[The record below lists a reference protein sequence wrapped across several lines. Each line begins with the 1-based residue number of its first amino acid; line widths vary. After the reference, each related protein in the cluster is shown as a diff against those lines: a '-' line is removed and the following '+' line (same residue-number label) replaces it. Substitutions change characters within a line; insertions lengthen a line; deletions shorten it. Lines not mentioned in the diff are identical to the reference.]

1 MKISDLIKMGLRNL
15 FRRKVRTILTVLG
28 VVIGTLFIIIMRSI
42 GHGMNNYYETQVM
55 QNGSMNLVT
64 VDTYGDIYDENGNW
78 VSSKQQKLDDRL
90 VEQIRGL
97 DHVKAVTPVISAS
110 ASLIS
115 GKYRGWSNITAI
127 DMSVAEEFGFPGL
140 TMGAYPT
147 EADNTAIVFGYNH
160 PYPFYDPMNWRGG
173 QKTIDLAKDKISLK
187 FEQYM
192 PSGRKKEFVLP
203 LTNIAKMEETKSWEY
218 DDRTY
223 MDMNYFKEIYLKYCN
238 TLSLE
243 DRKKAIKILSEYQQI
258 RLTVDSMRNVE
269 EVQDKI
275 REMGFTSFSY
285 VQMMKPT
292 IEASDTL
299 QLVMLG
305 LGLVS
310 LFISAISIANTM
322 VMAIYERTKEIGI
335 MKVLGCIIRDIK
347 KLFLFEAGLIG
358 FMGGVIG
365 VVLAYVFSHLINKY
379 GQPIFGKLMPGAF
392 TYMYDSAGATSATIS
407 IIPPYLPLLALAIS
421 TGVGIVFG
429 YFPARRATK
438 ISAIEAMKN
447 EA

>member
-15 FRRKVRTILTVLG
+15 FRRKVRTLLTVLG
-28 VVIGTLFIIIMRSI
+28 VVIGTLFIVIMRSI

-55 QNGSMNLVT
+55 QNGSANMIQ
-64 VDTYGDIYDENGNW
+64 VDTYGDVYDSDGNW
-78 VSSKQQKLDDRL
+78 VSSKQQKLDDKL
-90 VEQIRGL
+90 VEQIRGIE
-97 DHVKAVTPVISAS
+97 HVKAVTPVISTNTT
-110 ASLIS
+110 LLS
-115 GKYRGWSNITAI
+115 GKYRGWGNITAI
-127 DMSVAEEFGFPGL
+127 DMSVAEDFGFPAL
-140 TMGAYPT
+140 IMGEYPT
-147 EADNTAIVFGYNH
+147 EEDNSAIVFGYNH

-173 QKTIDLAKDKISLK
+173 DKVIDLTKDKIILK
-187 FEQYM
+187 FDQYM
-192 PSGRKKEFVLP
+192 PSGKKKEFALP

-223 MDMNYFKEIYLKYCN
+223 MDIDYFKEIYLKYCN

-243 DRKKAIKILSEYQQI
+243 DRKKAIKTISEYSQI

-269 EVQDKI
+269 KVQDKI
-275 REMGFTSFSY
+275 NEMGYTSFSY

-335 MKVLGCIIRDIK
+335 MKVLGCIIKDIK

-365 VVLAYVFSHLINKY
+365 VILAYIFSFLINKY
-379 GQPIFGKLMPGAF
+379 GQPIFGKLMPGLS
-392 TYMYDSAGATSATIS
+392 YMYNSGTTAATIS

>member
-28 VVIGTLFIIIMRSI
+28 VIIGTLFIVIMRSI
-42 GHGMNNYYETQVM
+42 GIGMNNYYETQVM
-55 QNGSMNLVT
+55 QNGSMNMVT
-64 VDTYGDIYDENGNW
+64 VNTYGDIYDEDGNW
-78 VSSKQQKLDDRL
+78 VDSKQQKLDDNL
-90 VEQIRGL
+90 VEQIRVME
-97 DHVKAVTPVISAS
+97 HVKAVTPVINGDAT
-110 ASLIS
+110 LYS
-115 GKYRGWSNITAI
+115 GKYQGWSNITAI
-127 DMSVAEEFGFPGL
+127 DMDVVEAFDFPEL
-140 TMGAYPT
+140 TMGEYPT
-147 EADNTAIVFGYNH
+147 EEDNSVIIFGFNH

-173 QKTIDLAKDKISLK
+173 QKTIDLAKDKLVLK
-187 FEQYM
+187 FEQYQ
-192 PSGRKKEFVLP
+192 PSGKKKKFSLP
-203 LTNIAKMEETKSWEY
+203 LTNIAKMAETKSWEY

-223 MDMNYFKEIYLKYCN
+223 MDIDYFKEIYQKFCN

-243 DRKKAIKILSEYQQI
+243 DRKKAMKTLSEYQQI
-258 RLTVDSMRNVE
+258 MLTVDTMRNVE
-269 EVQDKI
+269 KVQDKI
-275 REMGFTSFSY
+275 QELGFTSFSY

-305 LGLVS
+305 LGVVS

-335 MKVLGCIIRDIK
+335 MKVLGCIIKDIK

-358 FMGGVIG
+358 FLGGVFG
-365 VVLAYVFSHLINKY
+365 VILAYIFSFLINKY

-392 TYMYDSAGATSATIS
+392 TYVGQAETTAATIS

-421 TGVGIVFG
+421 TGVGLVFG

-447 EA
+447 EG